1 MLDKVDLDISA
12 KKILVRGGKK
22 MLVEITSLKFLTL
35 IFIGYLT
42 ASKTIQDYIGV
53 AAILALLGIREGFEY
68 LSGKS
73 NSGNVSIGIG
83 MGVGVEK
90 SPKCYD

>member
-1 MLDKVDLDISA
+1 MQERVDFDTSA
-12 KKILVRGGKK
+12 KKIAVRGFKK
-22 MLVEITSLKFLTL
+22 MVVEATSLKFLTL

-53 AAILALLGIREGFEY
+53 AAMLALLGIREGFEY
-68 LSGKS
+68 LSGKNGGYRS
-73 NSGNVSIGIG
+73 YGGTQINVG
-83 MGVGVEK
+83 MEK